1 MTSHLLW
8 LMIEDD
14 EVAVLEIVAVE
25 LVASLFCV
33 YDIFVNDECG
43 ALCVVGDALA
53 DLTDNSLAGCRGA
66 IRKSD

>member
-53 DLTDNSLAGCRGA
+53 DLAGDRLAWRA
-66 IRKSD
+66 RQKA